1 MCRYFYQR
9 KHFGHGWHRAVSV
22 PSVAYFQEEN
32 DMRVHTEQT
41 GMTKSAPAA
50 GFRTGRFTQGLRPD
64 NSGWLEACGS
74 LFQKQPLD
82 EEQTDHISGGTGHEK
97 TGDRSDVH
105 KIYEAALQGSKTPI
119 TSLKTAPKVPY
130 GYLAKD
136 GMITYNGV
144 AFICDEKTNSICLGD
159 VSDPKKTINIPL
171 SGGGHLKVNRGEIGQ
186 LSKAIGMFSPE
197 DVNRILRAIHLD
209 TKLQSVQKEMED
221 LEESVGEEIT
231 SGNENA
237 GTDENTEKQ
246 KEAI

>member
-1 MCRYFYQR
+1 M
-9 KHFGHGWHRAVSV
+9 
-22 PSVAYFQEEN
+22 
-32 DMRVHTEQT
+32 
-41 GMTKSAPAA
+41 
-50 GFRTGRFTQGLRPD
+50 
-64 NSGWLEACGS
+64 
-74 LFQKQPLD
+74 
-82 EEQTDHISGGTGHEK
+82 
-97 TGDRSDVH
+97 
-105 KIYEAALQGSKTPI
+105 
-119 TSLKTAPKVPY
+119 
-130 GYLAKD
+130 
-136 GMITYNGV
+136 

>member
-1 MCRYFYQR
+1 
-9 KHFGHGWHRAVSV
+9 
-22 PSVAYFQEEN
+22 
-32 DMRVHTEQT
+32 
-41 GMTKSAPAA
+41 MTKSAPAA
-50 GFRTGRFTQGLRPD
+50 GFRTGRFTQGLRAD
-64 NSGWLEACGS
+64 NSGWLESCGS

-136 GMITYNGV
+136 GVITYNGV

-221 LEESVGEEIT
+221 LEDSVGEEIT